1 MTVENLTSCQTL
13 FSKLCK
19 ADDKTLA
26 MQRMKYLEEL
36 GEFFREYLIKCSHD
50 AHLSSMAHRR
60 TCNASIHEEAIDCL
74 IVLTRIDGE
83 LLPPWR
89 QDTRLVKGL
98 EPVDYYIAELS
109 SAIIGGNLQEIIRNI
124 SRLISEDHYH
134 ELLMRKLKKW
144 EAILIQNG
152 LIHV

>member
-36 GEFFREYLIKCSHD
+36 GEFFREYLIKCSHE
-50 AHLSSMAHRR
+50 AGLSSMAHRR

-74 IVLTRIDGE
+74 IVLTRMKGE
-83 LLPPWR
+83 VLPCWR
-89 QDTRLVKGL
+89 QDTRIVQGKESKEYYLFELQSALVEGSL
-98 EPVDYYIAELS
+98 AE
-109 SAIIGGNLQEIIRNI
+109 IVRNI

-134 ELLMRKLKKW
+134 ELLMRKLKRW
-144 EAILIQNG
+144 ESILIQNG
-152 LIHV
+152 LLYA